1 MDRLLELKE
10 RYALIMTEAKNVE
23 RLIKEEE
30 INRSWLGRL
39 YRALPDSEWALNKTS
54 PGTSE
59 LCVKSFFGEFETGD
73 CSESNAISCE
83 CCWRLRC
90 GKNG

>member
-10 RYALIMTEAKNVE
+10 RYAAIMTEATNVE
-23 RLIKEEE
+23 LMIKEEE

-59 LCVKSFFGEFETGD
+59 WCVKSFFDEFDTGG
-73 CSESNAISCE
+73 CSEPRVFKCE
-83 CCWRLRC
+83 YCWKLRC
-90 GKNG
+90 KENK

>member
-10 RYALIMTEAKNVE
+10 RYAAIMTEARNVE
-23 RLIKEEE
+23 RLIKEEK

-39 YRALPDSEWALNKTS
+39 YQALPDSEWALNKTS

-59 LCVKSFFGEFETGD
+59 LCVKSFFSEFETSD
-73 CSESNAISCE
+73 CRESNAFNCE
-83 CCWRLRC
+83 YCWELRC
-90 GKNG
+90 TKNE